1 MITIL
6 ERRRRKAF
14 FKLFLLM
21 DQRDGLTAALN
32 VNRLR
37 ALVAHFKA
45 GRLIS
50 KSCWTE

>member
-1 MITIL
+1 
-6 ERRRRKAF
+6 
-14 FKLFLLM
+14 M

-50 KSCWTE
+50 KSCWKEQDYKSILRATVQSNN